1 MRTVLVATLAVLLL
15 AGSVAPTFAQ
25 DSEEEELFSKLSHR
39 LRTISET
46 VDPCVV
52 QIFTAAYGP
61 VGGAP
66 GRVATFG
73 TQRSS
78 GSGVILDPQGFIV
91 TNAHVVDGARRVQVL
106 LSQRVGSAGGKGSIV
121 GQSGLLVGARIV
133 GVDRETDLAV
143 LKIEYPHELNY
154 LQLGDSDQLF
164 QGQLVFAFGS
174 PLGLTNSVS
183 MGVVSSV
190 ARQLE
195 HESPMIYIQ
204 TDAAVNPGNS
214 GGPLVTGTGEVVGI
228 NTLIFSQSGGY
239 EGLSFAAPSNI
250 IRNVYEQLRAYGR
263 VRRGMIG
270 VYAQTISPWM
280 AEGLG
285 LARDY
290 GVILA
295 DVYPKGPGDNAGLH
309 VGDIV
314 LSLDGKTM
322 ENARQFNVNVYGK
335 PLDQDVTLDIL
346 RGGKQQTVKVR
357 VMERPEPK
365 LRFFDLVTPQNNLI
379 RRLGILALE
388 LNNDTAKLLPPLR
401 RNSGVI
407 VAAPTADAS
416 VLGQQLH
423 PGDVIYSLNGQSVSG
438 LKDLR
443 RLVKELIYGEAAVF
457 QVERERQLMFLTM
470 QLD

>member
-1 MRTVLVATLAVLLL
+1 MRSALVAAFVVVLLT
-15 AGSVAPTFAQ
+15 GFVAPTNAQ
-25 DSEEEELFSKLSHR
+25 DNDEEALFSQLSNR
-39 LRTISET
+39 LRTISEN

-61 VGGAP
+61 VGGTP
-66 GRVATFG
+66 GQVATFG

-106 LSQRVGSAGGKGSIV
+106 LSPRLRESEEGRSIIGQGGH
-121 GQSGLLVGARIV
+121 LVGARIV

-143 LKIEYPHELNY
+143 LKIEFPHDLKY
-154 LQLGDSDQLF
+154 LKLGDSDQLF
-164 QGQLVFAFGS
+164 PGQMIFAYGS

-183 MGVVSSV
+183 MGVVSAV

-250 IRNVYEQLRAYGR
+250 VRAVYEQLRAYGR
-263 VRRGMIG
+263 VRRGMIA

-285 LARDY
+285 LSQDY

-295 DVYPKGPGDNAGLH
+295 DVFPKGPGDTAGLR

-314 LSLDGKTM
+314 LSLDGKAM
-322 ENARQFNVNVYGK
+322 ENARQFNVNIYGK
-335 PLDQDVTLDIL
+335 PLDKDVTLDIL
-346 RGGKQQTVKVR
+346 RGGGSQTVKVR
-357 VMERPEPK
+357 VMERPEPT

-388 LNNDTAKLLPPLR
+388 LDDETSKLLPPLR
-401 RNSGVI
+401 RNAGVI

-416 VLGQQLH
+416 VLGQALH
-423 PGDVIYSLNGQSVSG
+423 PGDVIYSLNGQSVSS

-457 QVERERQLMFLTM
+457 QVERERQLMYLTM